1 MLPMTTI
8 IAESLVAN
16 CTFERFDI
24 CMSQD
29 MLFEFLSVQE
39 PLKANFTLEL
49 SIFWINMN
57 SHMTF

>member
-8 IAESLVAN
+8 IAESLVAD

-29 MLFEFLSVQE
+29 MLFEFPWDQE
-39 PLKANFTLEL
+39 PLKADFTLVL

-57 SHMTF
+57 SHMC